1 MNTNTFN
8 QSQDLPQSSFDNFC
22 HMIMEDFLMRK
33 NMGNTLTEF
42 RKEWVRPSDE
52 ETMMSWYDVASKL
65 RLPELMSQ
73 GKNDNSPV
81 IENVVYA
88 LIRESSIRSRRT
100 SDVILNGLTTLP
112 KSSSL
117 PSIVVEPPIEDLKE
131 SKFITTL
138 STKTRPKSSDINKAK
153 KSITRRNSTPIKD
166 DRETTQIIKKNVA
179 IMMAAK
185 NQHQQQSGFIK
196 PTSENWVPEL
206 TRFKSIQR
214 DFAVAKVTLNDI
226 IMREAGNEREMKGL
240 RTSDLQKAQN
250 LESLG
255 KTKKT
260 PCGCCQQKFLYCN
273 LPLKVSQKVIRFYFY
288 IYK

>member
-1 MNTNTFN
+1 MNTNKFN
-8 QSQDLPQSSFDNFC
+8 QSQDLPQSSFDTFC

-33 NMGNTLTEF
+33 NMENTLREF
-42 RKEWVRPSDE
+42 RKEWVRPNDDE
-52 ETMMSWYDVASKL
+52 TIMSWYDVASKL

-73 GKNDNSPV
+73 EQNDSPV

-112 KSSSL
+112 KSTSL
-117 PSIVVEPPIEDLKE
+117 PSIIVETPIEDIKE

-138 STKTRPKSSDINKAK
+138 TTKTRPKSSDINKSFK
-153 KSITRRNSTPIKD
+153 KSTNRRNSSPIKD
-166 DRETTQIIKKNVA
+166 DRESTQIIKKNVA
-179 IMMAAK
+179 AMLAAK
-185 NQHQQQSGFIK
+185 NQLQQQSGFVK
-196 PTSENWVPEL
+196 PTSENWVPEI

-214 DFAVAKVTLNDI
+214 DIAVVKVTLKDI
-226 IMREAGNEREMKGL
+226 VMREIGNEREMKQFK
-240 RTSDLQKAQN
+240 TTDLQKAQT

-255 KTKKT
+255 VTKKM

-273 LPLKVSQKVIRFYFY
+273 LPLKVSQKVIIYFH
-288 IYK
+288 III